1 MLRCLSY
8 IPCAHARARAHAHI
22 ACKTHEC
29 VLKQLDERDA
39 RVLMGRYL
47 MSVVGA
53 NDGRIFVQGGMG
65 NGGYTHKHART
76 HKRARAHARTRART
90 RTHPHTH
97 KCTHAHTHTHTCTQA
112 RTRTYSQAAAIR

>member
-1 MLRCLSY
+1 
-8 IPCAHARARAHAHI
+8 
-22 ACKTHEC
+22 
-29 VLKQLDERDA
+29 
-39 RVLMGRYL
+39 MGRYL

-97 KCTHAHTHTHTCTQA
+97 KCTHAHAHTHMHA
-112 RTRTYSQAAAIR
+112 RTNAHTLAGRGYQVTASTRLAVAEPRPAVHGKRTAASNPRRLSTRD